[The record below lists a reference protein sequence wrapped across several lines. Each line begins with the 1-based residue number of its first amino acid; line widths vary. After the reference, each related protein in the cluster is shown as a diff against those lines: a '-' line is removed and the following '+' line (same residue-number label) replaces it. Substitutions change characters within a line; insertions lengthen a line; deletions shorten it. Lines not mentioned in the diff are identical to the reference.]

1 MNFLEMENKEIHDT
15 SNSQSHPNGE
25 LGGTSSYINLYKQYH
40 EQIKAHSATVM
51 NEQRDASFDMFE
63 RLGFPTSKLEN
74 YKYTDLTEPLS
85 ADYGLNI
92 NRINIPVNP
101 YEVFKCD
108 VPGIHSYLYF
118 VLNDGFYPVNDDRNE
133 ALPENVIICSL
144 KEACEKYPEL
154 VAKYYAKLSST
165 KNDGLVAFNGAFA
178 QDGFFMYVPQ
188 NVQLDRPVQLINIM
202 RSDVDLMANS
212 HNLIVLEKNAKA
224 QLLVCDHTMDDVRF
238 ITNRVTEVFVD
249 EYATYEHY
257 KLENTHN
264 KTTNLA
270 TLLIDQK
277 QSSNVL
283 GNIITLH
290 NGITRNSI
298 EIGINGE
305 HCETTLCGMVV
316 ADKNQQV
323 DNFSTILHNK
333 PNCQSTEL
341 FKYVLD
347 DTAKGG
353 FTGQLYVARDA
364 QKTQAFQTN
373 KNILLNRTAKMRTK
387 PQLEI
392 YADDVKCSH
401 GATIGQLDESAMFY
415 MRQRGIPEKEA
426 RLLLMFAFTADVIE
440 NIRIDALKD
449 RMKMLVEKRL
459 RGELSKCE
467 GCVIC
472 Q

>member
-1 MNFLEMENKEIHDT
+1 MKEINNKANF
-15 SNSQSHPNGE
+15 NSSLVGR
-25 LGGTSSYINLYKQYH
+25 LGGAEYINLYKQYH
-40 EQIKAHSATVM
+40 ETIKKHSSSLM
-51 NEQRDASFDMFE
+51 NAGRDASFALFE
-63 RLGFPTSKLEN
+63 KLGFPTTKLEK
-74 YKYTDLTEPLS
+74 YKYTDLTDALS
-85 ADYGLNI
+85 YDYGLNI
-92 NRINIPVNP
+92 NRLSIPVNP
-101 YEVFKCD
+101 YQVFKCD
-108 VPGIHSYLYF
+108 VPGIQSYLYF
-118 VLNDGFYPVNDDRNE
+118 VLNDGFYPVNDKRNDD
-133 ALPENVIICSL
+133 LPESVIVCSL
-144 KEACEKYPEL
+144 REASEKYPAL
-154 VAKYYAKLSST
+154 VEKYYGKLTAT

-178 QDGFFMYVPQ
+178 QDGFFMYVPE

-202 RSDVDLMANS
+202 RSDVDFMANS
-212 HNLIVLEKNAKA
+212 HNLIILEKNAKA

-238 ITNRVTEVFVD
+238 VTNRVTEVFVD

-264 KTTNLA
+264 KTTNLS

-277 QSSNVL
+277 ASSNVL

-290 NGITRNSI
+290 NGVTRNTI

-316 ADKNQQV
+316 GDKNQQV
-323 DNFSTILHNK
+323 DNYTSIRHNK
-333 PNCQSTEL
+333 PNCHSTEL

-347 DTAKGG
+347 DVSKGG
-353 FTGQLYVARDA
+353 FTGELYVARDA
-364 QKTQAFQTN
+364 QKTQAYQTN

-426 RLLLMFAFTADVIE
+426 RLLLMFAFTADVSDH
-440 NIRIDALKD
+440 IRIDALQD

>member
-1 MNFLEMENKEIHDT
+1 MEKQYIELY
-15 SNSQSHPNGE
+15 QSHHE
-25 LGGTSSYINLYKQYH
+25 TIKKHSS
-40 EQIKAHSATVM
+40 EVM
-51 NEQRDASFDMFE
+51 NAGRDAAFALFE
-63 RLGFPTSKLEN
+63 ELGFPTSKLEN

-85 ADYGLNI
+85 AEYGLNI
-92 NRINIPVNP
+92 NRLKIPVNP
-101 YEVFKCD
+101 YEVFTCD

-118 VLNDGFYPVNDDRNE
+118 VLNDGFYPVNDKRNDP
-133 ALPENVIICSL
+133 LPEGVIIGSL
-144 KEACEKYPEL
+144 SEVSQSHPEL
-154 VAKYYAKLSST
+154 VANYFGKLSAD
-165 KNDGLVAFNGAFA
+165 KKDGLVAFNGAFA
-178 QDGFFMYVPQ
+178 QDGFFMYVPK

-202 RSDVDLMANS
+202 RSDVDIMANS
-212 HNLIVLEKNAKA
+212 HNLIILEEGAKA

-238 ITNRVTEVFVD
+238 LSNRVTEVFVA
-249 EYATYEHY
+249 ENASYEHY
-257 KLENTHN
+257 KLENTHI
-264 KTTNLA
+264 KTTNLS

-283 GNIITLH
+283 TNVITLH
-290 NGITRNSI
+290 NGVTRNTI

-305 HCETTLCGMVV
+305 HCETLLCGMVIG
-316 ADKNQQV
+316 DKKQQV
-323 DNFSTILHNK
+323 DNFTSVNHNQ
-333 PNCQSTEL
+333 PNCNSTEL

-347 DTAKGG
+347 DVAKGG
-353 FTGQLYVARDA
+353 FTGKLYVARDA
-364 QKTQAFQTN
+364 QKTAAFQTN

-401 GATIGQLDESAMFY
+401 GATIGQLDDSAMFY

-426 RLLLMFAFTADVIE
+426 RLLLMYAFTADVIE

-472 Q
+472 N

>member
-1 MNFLEMENKEIHDT
+1 MKEINNKANF
-15 SNSQSHPNGE
+15 NSSLVGR
-25 LGGTSSYINLYKQYH
+25 LGGAEYINLYKQYH
-40 EQIKAHSATVM
+40 ETIKKHSSSLM
-51 NEQRDASFDMFE
+51 NAGRDASFALFE
-63 RLGFPTSKLEN
+63 KLGFPTTKLEK
-74 YKYTDLTEPLS
+74 YKYTDLTDALS
-85 ADYGLNI
+85 YDYGLNI
-92 NRINIPVNP
+92 NRLSIPVNP
-101 YEVFKCD
+101 YQVFKCD
-108 VPGIHSYLYF
+108 VPGIQSYLYF
-118 VLNDGFYPVNDDRNE
+118 VLNDGFYPVNDKRNDD
-133 ALPENVIICSL
+133 LPDSVIVCSL
-144 KEACEKYPEL
+144 REASEKYPAL
-154 VAKYYAKLSST
+154 VEKYYGKLTAT

-178 QDGFFMYVPQ
+178 QDGFFMYVPE

-202 RSDVDLMANS
+202 RSDVDFMANS
-212 HNLIVLEKNAKA
+212 HNLIILEKNAKA

-238 ITNRVTEVFVD
+238 VTNRVTEVFVD

-264 KTTNLA
+264 KTTNLS

-277 QSSNVL
+277 ASSNVL

-290 NGITRNSI
+290 NGVTRNTI

-316 ADKNQQV
+316 GDKNQQV
-323 DNFSTILHNK
+323 DNYTSIRHNK
-333 PNCQSTEL
+333 PNCHSTEL

-347 DTAKGG
+347 DVSKGG
-353 FTGQLYVARDA
+353 FTGELYVARDA
-364 QKTQAFQTN
+364 QKTQAYQTN

-426 RLLLMFAFTADVIE
+426 RLLLMFAFTADVIDH
-440 NIRIDALKD
+440 IRIDALQD